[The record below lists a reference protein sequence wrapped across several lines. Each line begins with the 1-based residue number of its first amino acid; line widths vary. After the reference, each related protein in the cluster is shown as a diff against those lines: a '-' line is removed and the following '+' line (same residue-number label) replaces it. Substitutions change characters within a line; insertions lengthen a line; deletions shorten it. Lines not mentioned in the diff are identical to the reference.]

1 MEKNEYKR
9 GSGMNILKS
18 IKATIVPVIVFMAM
32 TPSLLN
38 GVNQA
43 KVYAPELSYMTSP
56 GEFTQVKEQ
65 YFKPEI
71 IQYKQDFTMNGK
83 KWTMYWTDEVKKVR
97 KDKNIINSIYFVP
110 EDFKPIYS
118 SSITIENSPPSLF
131 KLIYHNLGDLENKDF
146 ASVITNETI
155 CEEKGQ
161 NTQYV
166 QREFR
171 IPDEIANKL
180 VDLLVGDTELKTTP
194 ALSAENIFQE
204 VNHPNMMKAPIYENK
219 YKDIPD

>member
-71 IQYKQDFTMNGK
+71 IQYKQIGRAH
-83 KWTMYWTDEVKKVR
+83 V
-97 KDKNIINSIYFVP
+97 
-110 EDFKPIYS
+110 
-118 SSITIENSPPSLF
+118 
-131 KLIYHNLGDLENKDF
+131 
-146 ASVITNETI
+146 
-155 CEEKGQ
+155 
-161 NTQYV
+161 
-166 QREFR
+166 
-171 IPDEIANKL
+171 
-180 VDLLVGDTELKTTP
+180 
-194 ALSAENIFQE
+194 
-204 VNHPNMMKAPIYENK
+204 
-219 YKDIPD
+219 

>member
-1 MEKNEYKR
+1 
-9 GSGMNILKS
+9 MNILKS
-18 IKATIVPVIVFMAM
+18 IKTTVVPVIVFMAM

-38 GVNQA
+38 GVNQVKA
-43 KVYAPELSYMTSP
+43 YAPELSYMK
-56 GEFTQVKEQ
+56 GQVEFTQVKEQ

-83 KWTMYWTDEVKKVR
+83 KWTMYWTDEVKKYR

-155 CEEKGQ
+155 CEGKGQ

-166 QREFR
+166 QR
-171 IPDEIANKL
+171 DSVYL
-180 VDLLVGDTELKTTP
+180 
-194 ALSAENIFQE
+194 
-204 VNHPNMMKAPIYENK
+204 MK
-219 YKDIPD
+219 